1 MLHRC
6 VVRRLTT
13 LLPRVAAFVLCNVL
27 LFGLEGPEVAID
39 SLLIG
44 PLIRVPGYSN
54 GVTGCRIR
62 TVLTCFGQAAQAR

>member
-27 LFGLEGPEVAID
+27 LFGLEV
-39 SLLIG
+39 
-44 PLIRVPGYSN
+44 RY
-54 GVTGCRIR
+54 R
-62 TVLTCFGQAAQAR
+62 